1 MFREGVKNYFYRPVH
16 NFLSPPST
24 VRQKTFFC
32 ELLIFF
38 FFFLII
44 RYAYQKMQ
52 NGLKRMF
59 FMKEKNFGSK
69 KVFNGYPCKNVTK
82 YLTPILVAAR
92 GLTPSTVY
100 GPVCNL

>member
-1 MFREGVKNYFYRPVH
+1 MR
-16 NFLSPPST
+16 
-24 VRQKTFFC
+24 TFDN
-32 ELLIFF
+32 
-38 FFFLII
+38 FFLII

-100 GPVCNL
+100 GPVCNLQFFLRLPLMFMYVLQQLHELPQKYR